1 MRVYSGERLWKQLS
15 DTLLVYTKYPEINCG
30 TNLKDLFEG
39 FVKDFYNEI
48 DEIKLVRFLIK
59 AAD

>member
-1 MRVYSGERLWKQLS
+1 MYINIRLWKQLS
-15 DTLLVYTKYPEINCG
+15 DTLLVYMKYPEISCG
-30 TNLKDLFEG
+30 TNLKDLYEG

-48 DEIKLVRFLIK
+48 DEIKLIRFLIK